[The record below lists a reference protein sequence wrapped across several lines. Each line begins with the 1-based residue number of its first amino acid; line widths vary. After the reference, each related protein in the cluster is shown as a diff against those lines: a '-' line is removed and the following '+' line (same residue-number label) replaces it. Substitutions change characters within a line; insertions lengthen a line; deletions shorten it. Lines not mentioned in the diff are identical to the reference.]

1 MKIWTY
7 FWKDIRL
14 KAPSVHFASVSCWV
28 FVSLDMWSWQGF
40 SSWSDHVKCR
50 RNWSYFHLLGHRPT
64 GNMKGLMPSLMV
76 PAAVLSFTSSNLA
89 QPVAECH
96 ADGGRNTIP
105 WYDGNARAT
114 HWPWI
119 RSAKLPF
126 NFELYAILL
135 YIVWYFSAMQRC
147 LSIESSHPWDH
158 WTLNQALLLSPLA
171 VAMAVAKEGWL
182 LKRGPSVES
191 AWLPQWCVLASAL
204 RSWHS
209 KHWHIAWKIRLQ
221 ENCHDM
227 ARPFS
232 SIFYNFLYFWFYELA
247 VHQKPG
253 EACFMGIPEGI
264 LQKELEAATFVHWT
278 LKTEASFFYVNKSA
292 NDCKHFFLQG
302 AGRNNAFKLSNPRS
316 WTRMASHA
324 FLIVWIPSSPRGVVF
339 CCFMWENRNMFGE

>member
-1 MKIWTY
+1 MLT
-7 FWKDIRL
+7 
-14 KAPSVHFASVSCWV
+14 
-28 FVSLDMWSWQGF
+28 
-40 SSWSDHVKCR
+40 
-50 RNWSYFHLLGHRPT
+50 
-64 GNMKGLMPSLMV
+64 
-76 PAAVLSFTSSNLA
+76 
-89 QPVAECH
+89 
-96 ADGGRNTIP
+96 DGWNTIS

-119 RSAKLPF
+119 RSAKLPSQ
-126 NFELYAILL
+126 LWTVCYI
-135 YIVWYFSAMQRC
+135 IVWYIWAMQRC

-209 KHWHIAWKIRLQ
+209 KHWHFAWKIELQ

-232 SIFYNFLYFWFYELA
+232 SIFYHFLYFWFYGLA

-253 EACFMGIPEGI
+253 EVCFMGIHGYPPERAWSCDLCPLNIEKWGYFFNDYI
-264 LQKELEAATFVHWT
+264 RQT
-278 LKTEASFFYVNKSA
+278 LANVFLSTKGRQEHLLSFF
-292 NDCKHFFLQG
+292 
-302 AGRNNAFKLSNPRS
+302 
-316 WTRMASHA
+316 
-324 FLIVWIPSSPRGVVF
+324 
-339 CCFMWENRNMFGE
+339 